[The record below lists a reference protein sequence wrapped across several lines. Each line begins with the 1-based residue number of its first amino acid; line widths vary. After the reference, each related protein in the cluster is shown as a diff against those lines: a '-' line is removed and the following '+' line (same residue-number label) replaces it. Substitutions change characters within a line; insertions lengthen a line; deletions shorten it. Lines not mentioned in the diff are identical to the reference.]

1 LRALPFDRIKIDKSF
16 VASIL
21 DNAESAAIVNTIVRL
36 GDSLNL
42 PITAE
47 GIEDSAIE
55 DRLRGIGCAKGQ
67 GYLYG
72 RPLGAAQVRR
82 LLAEK
87 RLLAQHPEFAQSREM
102 PTIRLAR

>member
-1 LRALPFDRIKIDKSF
+1 M
-16 VASIL
+16 L
-21 DNAESAAIVNTIVRL
+21 DNPESMAIVNTIVRL

-42 PITAE
+42 PTTAE
-47 GIEDSAIE
+47 GIEDAAIE
-55 DRLRGIGCAKGQ
+55 ERLRAMGCVKGQ

-87 RLLAQHPEFAQSREM
+87 RLLAQAPSDDIAMITSQ
-102 PTIRLAR
+102 RLAG